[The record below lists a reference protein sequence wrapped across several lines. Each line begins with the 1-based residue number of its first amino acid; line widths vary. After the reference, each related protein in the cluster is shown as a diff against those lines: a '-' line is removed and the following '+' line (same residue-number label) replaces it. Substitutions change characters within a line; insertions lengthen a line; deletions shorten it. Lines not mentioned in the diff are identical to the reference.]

1 MTDNL
6 TPPDF
11 QEIDVLLSE
20 LLAETKKWGGV
31 LSSGTKLDVSS
42 QAVQDLFE
50 SKVSFGNPSDS
61 LIQLTEDTF
70 ANSGV
75 ELTPLYKQQMQ
86 GAYNFYYMT
95 LSVDLIPQPG
105 AKFWR
110 LVCQLDFGPKGQHE
124 PIIQRLFPS
133 DAWRSVMST
142 GVGLDIG
149 LNGNLNWN
157 AGVDSENLN
166 QIADMLPAGVKANVV
181 SKNNFSAFLT
191 LPAFR
196 YELGRPEVL
205 ISGEGNSLCYWRI
218 TSQDLQ
224 KVGTAKFG
232 IVFKVPKEISEIA
245 LQGTAWAEPN
255 MQWLTADLRDVASEL
270 SDRFKQLLR
279 KKQSGASQ
287 LARWDAEKWDMALPA
302 ATFP

>member
-1 MTDNL
+1 MADNL
-6 TPPDF
+6 TQPDF
-11 QEIDVLLSE
+11 QAVDALLQD
-20 LLAETKKWGGV
+20 LLTETKKWGGV
-31 LSSGTKLDVSS
+31 LSGGTKLDISS
-42 QAVQDLFE
+42 QAVHDLFE
-50 SKVSFGNPSDS
+50 SKVRFGNPNNS
-61 LIQLTEDTF
+61 LVLLTEDTF

-75 ELTPLYKQQMQ
+75 ELTPLYRQQMQ

-110 LVCQLDFGPKGQHE
+110 LVCQLDFDPKGQQE

-142 GVGLDIG
+142 GVGLDVG
-149 LNGNLNWN
+149 LNGNLDWDV
-157 AGVDSENLN
+157 GVDSEHMSA
-166 QIADMLPAGVKANVV
+166 IADMLPAGIKANVV
-181 SKNNFSAFLT
+181 TKNNFSAFLT
-191 LPAFR
+191 LPAFQ
-196 YELGRPEVL
+196 YELGHPEIL
-205 ISGEGNSLCYWRI
+205 TSGEGNSICHWRI

-224 KVGTAKFG
+224 KVGTAKLG
-232 IVFKVPKEISEIA
+232 IVFKVLKEMSAIT

-287 LARWDAEKWDMALPA
+287 FARWDAERWNVNLPA
-302 ATFP
+302 TTFS